1 MKLCGLDIETPQGI
15 KEYSLQPWRVR
26 TGQATIKTIALYSED
41 KAVRRRIANPSRST
55 LIELLEECADHA
67 YVMAGWNLV
76 FDVSWLCA
84 YDLIP
89 YLKKLKWLDGMLLLK
104 RYNPWQSKEEG
115 GIGFG
120 LKENVS
126 ATWPDLAAYA
136 IDATTVATTAQELQD
151 MLVYNYKD
159 AKYATKLTRLYW
171 GGLSKSE
178 RVGAWVECG
187 NIVDVAL
194 SYVNGICIN
203 KSAITPFHEDI
214 NKRIA
219 ENEEILGHD
228 ISVVRSPKK
237 LAKMIYVDWGYKA
250 IKETPKG
257 EPATDKES
265 LLKLAIKHEKDPRFA
280 ALLALRKCNTQGSK
294 FVQSVIKSAEYHGAD
309 ITRPEPIMSGTYC
322 VPGDVEVLTRSGWVE
337 LRNWTGG
344 DIVQVREDLS
354 MQFLPANKVVA
365 PIATE
370 MISVD
375 HPGMRCFF
383 TTEHTIPHLAQ
394 KTDKWCDLKA
404 IDLLK
409 RRVFVPT
416 AGTLDTNGCLS
427 KEQMMFL
434 VAYQADAWFDKHKG
448 RVKFTLKKLRKIER
462 LTYLLELNGIKYRR
476 YTLPAYPDRVEIYIE
491 KGSLPSWVTKEKK
504 FFGNWILNT
513 EAGGLDAFVRELRF
527 WDGWTHEDG
536 GYGYC
541 SSIEENVNWA
551 QTAAS
556 LAGFKCRKHAESSG
570 IWTIHISDDHVR
582 PIANIVPKTHV
593 RKMACNTPVFCTET
607 VTGYWLARS
616 KDTVFVTGNSHRFT
630 YSSYQGKG
638 KDRRQTGI
646 ALHQWERGKNARD
659 ILTAPEGFLL
669 AEFDFSGQ
677 EMRLM
682 AIESEDPIML
692 DLFGSG
698 GDGHALM
705 GANIENLDYEYVKNN
720 SDSDPRAKAAR
731 NLGKFCV
738 LEGQPVLTDR
748 GLVPIEDVLITDKVW
763 DGVEWVSHGGA
774 VFQGERDVIKY
785 QGIWLTPDHI
795 VWLTDGSQVEFQ
807 EAASKGLQIA
817 VTGDG
822 RSPIALLDNKNT
834 GRSVPQSGKLEAKR
848 VWDITNAGCR
858 NRYTVCGL
866 LISNSNLSLQYRI
879 GIDTMMSRALTQYNL
894 QLWRAKAEHIKK
906 TYLSTYK
913 RVPVYWKEAVRRA
926 NIEGYAFSRGGARVP
941 LNNLNDYQQQQIAIN
956 FRIQG
961 TGAEMKLLGINMCRS
976 MFDEDLVYGW
986 DLHDALFMYVRDDAN
1001 ALTKVKKIQSILS
1014 NLPYKEVW
1022 GWDIPIPLPVD
1033 AKLGKTWGS
1042 LKGV

>member
-15 KEYSLQPWRVR
+15 REYSLQPWRVR

-41 KAVRRRIANPSRST
+41 KAVKRRIANPSRGT
-55 LIELLEECADHA
+55 LIELLDECIERS

-84 YDLIP
+84 YDLVP

-120 LKENVS
+120 LKENVR
-126 ATWPDLAAYA
+126 AVWPEHGEYA

-159 AKYATKLTRLYW
+159 AQYATKLTRLYW
-171 GGLSKSE
+171 EGLSKSE
-178 RVGAWVECG
+178 RIGAWVECG

-265 LLKLAIKHEKDPRFA
+265 LLRLAIKHEKDPRFA

-309 ITRPEPIMSGTYC
+309 ITRPEPIMSGSY
-322 VPGDVEVLTRSGWVE
+322 
-337 LRNWTGG
+337 
-344 DIVQVREDLS
+344 
-354 MQFLPANKVVA
+354 
-365 PIATE
+365 
-370 MISVD
+370 
-375 HPGMRCFF
+375 
-383 TTEHTIPHLAQ
+383 
-394 KTDKWCDLKA
+394 
-404 IDLLK
+404 
-409 RRVFVPT
+409 
-416 AGTLDTNGCLS
+416 
-427 KEQMMFL
+427 
-434 VAYQADAWFDKHKG
+434 
-448 RVKFTLKKLRKIER
+448 
-462 LTYLLELNGIKYRR
+462 
-476 YTLPAYPDRVEIYIE
+476 
-491 KGSLPSWVTKEKK
+491 
-504 FFGNWILNT
+504 
-513 EAGGLDAFVRELRF
+513 
-527 WDGWTHEDG
+527 
-536 GYGYC
+536 
-541 SSIEENVNWA
+541 
-551 QTAAS
+551 
-556 LAGFKCRKHAESSG
+556 
-570 IWTIHISDDHVR
+570 
-582 PIANIVPKTHV
+582 
-593 RKMACNTPVFCTET
+593 
-607 VTGYWLARS
+607 
-616 KDTVFVTGNSHRFT
+616 SHRFT

-731 NLGKFCV
+731 NLGKF
-738 LEGQPVLTDR
+738 
-748 GLVPIEDVLITDKVW
+748 
-763 DGVEWVSHGGA
+763 
-774 VFQGERDVIKY
+774 
-785 QGIWLTPDHI
+785 
-795 VWLTDGSQVEFQ
+795 
-807 EAASKGLQIA
+807 
-817 VTGDG
+817 
-822 RSPIALLDNKNT
+822 
-834 GRSVPQSGKLEAKR
+834 
-848 VWDITNAGCR
+848 
-858 NRYTVCGL
+858 
-866 LISNSNLSLQYRI
+866 SNLSLQYRI
-879 GIDTMMSRALTQYNL
+879 GIDTMMSRALTQYGL

-913 RVPVYWKEAVRRA
+913 RVPVYWKDAIRRA

-941 LNNLNDYQQQQIAIN
+941 LSNLNDYQQQQIAIN

-1001 ALTKVKKIQSILS
+1001 ALAKVKKIQGILS

>member
-15 KEYSLQPWRVR
+15 REYSLQPWRVR

-41 KAVRRRIANPSRST
+41 KAVKRRIANPSRGT
-55 LIELLEECADHA
+55 LIELLDECIERS

-84 YDLIP
+84 YDLVP

-120 LKENVS
+120 LKENVR
-126 ATWPDLAAYA
+126 AVWPEHEEYA

-178 RVGAWVECG
+178 RIGAWVECG

-228 ISVVRSPKK
+228 ISVVRSPKQ
-237 LAKMIYVDWGYKA
+237 LANLIFTEWNYEPVNT
-250 IKETPKG
+250 TPKG

-265 LLKLAIKHEKDPRFA
+265 LLRLAIKHEKDPRFK

-294 FVQSVIKSAEYHGAD
+294 FVQSVIKSTEYHGAD
-309 ITRPEPIMSGTYC
+309 ITRPEPIMSG
-322 VPGDVEVLTRSGWVE
+322 
-337 LRNWTGG
+337 
-344 DIVQVREDLS
+344 
-354 MQFLPANKVVA
+354 
-365 PIATE
+365 
-370 MISVD
+370 
-375 HPGMRCFF
+375 
-383 TTEHTIPHLAQ
+383 
-394 KTDKWCDLKA
+394 
-404 IDLLK
+404 
-409 RRVFVPT
+409 
-416 AGTLDTNGCLS
+416 
-427 KEQMMFL
+427 
-434 VAYQADAWFDKHKG
+434 AY
-448 RVKFTLKKLRKIER
+448 
-462 LTYLLELNGIKYRR
+462 
-476 YTLPAYPDRVEIYIE
+476 
-491 KGSLPSWVTKEKK
+491 
-504 FFGNWILNT
+504 
-513 EAGGLDAFVRELRF
+513 
-527 WDGWTHEDG
+527 
-536 GYGYC
+536 
-541 SSIEENVNWA
+541 
-551 QTAAS
+551 
-556 LAGFKCRKHAESSG
+556 
-570 IWTIHISDDHVR
+570 
-582 PIANIVPKTHV
+582 
-593 RKMACNTPVFCTET
+593 
-607 VTGYWLARS
+607 
-616 KDTVFVTGNSHRFT
+616 SHRFT
-630 YSSYQGKG
+630 YSSYQGSG
-638 KDRRQTGI
+638 KNRRQTGI

-731 NLGKFCV
+731 NLGKF
-738 LEGQPVLTDR
+738 
-748 GLVPIEDVLITDKVW
+748 
-763 DGVEWVSHGGA
+763 
-774 VFQGERDVIKY
+774 
-785 QGIWLTPDHI
+785 
-795 VWLTDGSQVEFQ
+795 
-807 EAASKGLQIA
+807 
-817 VTGDG
+817 
-822 RSPIALLDNKNT
+822 
-834 GRSVPQSGKLEAKR
+834 
-848 VWDITNAGCR
+848 
-858 NRYTVCGL
+858 
-866 LISNSNLSLQYRI
+866 SNLSLQYRI

-1001 ALTKVKKIQSILS
+1001 ALAKVKKIQKILS

-1033 AKLGKTWGS
+1033 AKLGKTKEQNEEMNKINAVGS
-1042 LKGV
+1042 FSLQDQQTDA

>member
-15 KEYSLQPWRVR
+15 REYSLQPWRVR

-41 KAVRRRIANPSRST
+41 KAVKRRIANPSRGT
-55 LIELLEECADHA
+55 LIELLDECIERS

-84 YDLIP
+84 YDLVP

-120 LKENVS
+120 LKENVR
-126 ATWPDLAAYA
+126 AVWPEHEEYA

-159 AKYATKLTRLYW
+159 ARYATKLTRLYW
-171 GGLSKSE
+171 EGLSKSE
-178 RVGAWVECG
+178 RIGAWVECG

-228 ISVVRSPKK
+228 ISVVRSPKQ
-237 LAKMIYVDWGYKA
+237 LANLIFTEWNYEPVNT
-250 IKETPKG
+250 TPKG

-265 LLKLAIKHEKDPRFA
+265 LLRLAIKHEKDPRFK

-294 FVQSVIKSAEYHGAD
+294 FVQSVIKSTEYHGAD
-309 ITRPEPIMSGTYC
+309 ITRPEPIMSG
-322 VPGDVEVLTRSGWVE
+322 
-337 LRNWTGG
+337 
-344 DIVQVREDLS
+344 
-354 MQFLPANKVVA
+354 
-365 PIATE
+365 
-370 MISVD
+370 
-375 HPGMRCFF
+375 
-383 TTEHTIPHLAQ
+383 
-394 KTDKWCDLKA
+394 
-404 IDLLK
+404 
-409 RRVFVPT
+409 
-416 AGTLDTNGCLS
+416 
-427 KEQMMFL
+427 
-434 VAYQADAWFDKHKG
+434 AY
-448 RVKFTLKKLRKIER
+448 
-462 LTYLLELNGIKYRR
+462 
-476 YTLPAYPDRVEIYIE
+476 
-491 KGSLPSWVTKEKK
+491 
-504 FFGNWILNT
+504 
-513 EAGGLDAFVRELRF
+513 
-527 WDGWTHEDG
+527 
-536 GYGYC
+536 
-541 SSIEENVNWA
+541 
-551 QTAAS
+551 
-556 LAGFKCRKHAESSG
+556 
-570 IWTIHISDDHVR
+570 
-582 PIANIVPKTHV
+582 
-593 RKMACNTPVFCTET
+593 
-607 VTGYWLARS
+607 
-616 KDTVFVTGNSHRFT
+616 SHRFT
-630 YSSYQGKG
+630 YSSYQGSG
-638 KDRRQTGI
+638 KNRRQTGI

-731 NLGKFCV
+731 NLGKF
-738 LEGQPVLTDR
+738 
-748 GLVPIEDVLITDKVW
+748 
-763 DGVEWVSHGGA
+763 
-774 VFQGERDVIKY
+774 
-785 QGIWLTPDHI
+785 
-795 VWLTDGSQVEFQ
+795 
-807 EAASKGLQIA
+807 
-817 VTGDG
+817 
-822 RSPIALLDNKNT
+822 
-834 GRSVPQSGKLEAKR
+834 
-848 VWDITNAGCR
+848 
-858 NRYTVCGL
+858 
-866 LISNSNLSLQYRI
+866 SNLSLQYRI
-879 GIDTMMSRALTQYNL
+879 GIDTMMSRALTQYGL

-1001 ALTKVKKIQSILS
+1001 ALAKVKKIQKILS

>member
-159 AKYATKLTRLYW
+159 AKYATRLTRLYW
-171 GGLSKSE
+171 ESLNKSE
-178 RVGAWVECG
+178 RIGAWVECG

-228 ISVVRSPKK
+228 ISVVRSPKQ
-237 LAKMIYVDWGYKA
+237 LANLIFTEWNYEPVNT
-250 IKETPKG
+250 TPKG

-265 LLKLAIKHEKDPRFA
+265 LLRLAIKHEKDPRFK

-294 FVQSVIKSAEYHGAD
+294 FVQSVIKSTEYHGAD
-309 ITRPEPIMSGTYC
+309 ITRPEPIMSG
-322 VPGDVEVLTRSGWVE
+322 
-337 LRNWTGG
+337 
-344 DIVQVREDLS
+344 
-354 MQFLPANKVVA
+354 
-365 PIATE
+365 
-370 MISVD
+370 
-375 HPGMRCFF
+375 
-383 TTEHTIPHLAQ
+383 
-394 KTDKWCDLKA
+394 
-404 IDLLK
+404 
-409 RRVFVPT
+409 
-416 AGTLDTNGCLS
+416 
-427 KEQMMFL
+427 
-434 VAYQADAWFDKHKG
+434 AY
-448 RVKFTLKKLRKIER
+448 
-462 LTYLLELNGIKYRR
+462 
-476 YTLPAYPDRVEIYIE
+476 
-491 KGSLPSWVTKEKK
+491 
-504 FFGNWILNT
+504 
-513 EAGGLDAFVRELRF
+513 
-527 WDGWTHEDG
+527 
-536 GYGYC
+536 
-541 SSIEENVNWA
+541 
-551 QTAAS
+551 
-556 LAGFKCRKHAESSG
+556 
-570 IWTIHISDDHVR
+570 
-582 PIANIVPKTHV
+582 
-593 RKMACNTPVFCTET
+593 
-607 VTGYWLARS
+607 
-616 KDTVFVTGNSHRFT
+616 SHRFT
-630 YSSYQGKG
+630 YSSYQGSG
-638 KDRRQTGI
+638 KNRRQTGI

-731 NLGKFCV
+731 NLGKF
-738 LEGQPVLTDR
+738 
-748 GLVPIEDVLITDKVW
+748 
-763 DGVEWVSHGGA
+763 
-774 VFQGERDVIKY
+774 
-785 QGIWLTPDHI
+785 
-795 VWLTDGSQVEFQ
+795 
-807 EAASKGLQIA
+807 
-817 VTGDG
+817 
-822 RSPIALLDNKNT
+822 
-834 GRSVPQSGKLEAKR
+834 
-848 VWDITNAGCR
+848 
-858 NRYTVCGL
+858 
-866 LISNSNLSLQYRI
+866 SNLSLQYRI

-1001 ALTKVKKIQSILS
+1001 ALAKVKKIQKILS

>member
-41 KAVRRRIANPSRST
+41 KAVKRRIANPSRGT
-55 LIELLEECADHA
+55 LIELLDECIERS

-84 YDLIP
+84 YDLVP

-228 ISVVRSPKK
+228 ISVVRSPKQ
-237 LAKMIYVDWGYKA
+237 LANLIFTEWNYEPVNT
-250 IKETPKG
+250 TPKG

-265 LLKLAIKHEKDPRFA
+265 LLRLAIKHEKDPRFN

-309 ITRPEPIMSGTYC
+309 ITRPEPIMSGSY
-322 VPGDVEVLTRSGWVE
+322 
-337 LRNWTGG
+337 
-344 DIVQVREDLS
+344 
-354 MQFLPANKVVA
+354 
-365 PIATE
+365 
-370 MISVD
+370 
-375 HPGMRCFF
+375 
-383 TTEHTIPHLAQ
+383 
-394 KTDKWCDLKA
+394 
-404 IDLLK
+404 
-409 RRVFVPT
+409 
-416 AGTLDTNGCLS
+416 
-427 KEQMMFL
+427 
-434 VAYQADAWFDKHKG
+434 
-448 RVKFTLKKLRKIER
+448 
-462 LTYLLELNGIKYRR
+462 
-476 YTLPAYPDRVEIYIE
+476 
-491 KGSLPSWVTKEKK
+491 
-504 FFGNWILNT
+504 
-513 EAGGLDAFVRELRF
+513 
-527 WDGWTHEDG
+527 
-536 GYGYC
+536 
-541 SSIEENVNWA
+541 
-551 QTAAS
+551 
-556 LAGFKCRKHAESSG
+556 
-570 IWTIHISDDHVR
+570 
-582 PIANIVPKTHV
+582 
-593 RKMACNTPVFCTET
+593 
-607 VTGYWLARS
+607 
-616 KDTVFVTGNSHRFT
+616 SHRFT
-630 YSSYQGKG
+630 YASYQGKG

-682 AIESEDPIML
+682 AIESEDPVML

-731 NLGKFCV
+731 NLGKF
-738 LEGQPVLTDR
+738 
-748 GLVPIEDVLITDKVW
+748 
-763 DGVEWVSHGGA
+763 
-774 VFQGERDVIKY
+774 
-785 QGIWLTPDHI
+785 
-795 VWLTDGSQVEFQ
+795 
-807 EAASKGLQIA
+807 
-817 VTGDG
+817 
-822 RSPIALLDNKNT
+822 
-834 GRSVPQSGKLEAKR
+834 
-848 VWDITNAGCR
+848 
-858 NRYTVCGL
+858 
-866 LISNSNLSLQYRI
+866 SNLSLQYRI

-1001 ALTKVKKIQSILS
+1001 ALAKVKKIQKILS

>member
-84 YDLIP
+84 YDLVP

-228 ISVVRSPKK
+228 ISVVRSPKQ
-237 LAKMIYVDWGYKA
+237 LANLIFTEWNYEPVNK
-250 IKETPKG
+250 TPKG

-265 LLKLAIKHEKDPRFA
+265 LLRLAIKHEKDPRFN

-309 ITRPEPIMSGTYC
+309 ITRPEPIMSGTY
-322 VPGDVEVLTRSGWVE
+322 
-337 LRNWTGG
+337 
-344 DIVQVREDLS
+344 
-354 MQFLPANKVVA
+354 
-365 PIATE
+365 
-370 MISVD
+370 
-375 HPGMRCFF
+375 
-383 TTEHTIPHLAQ
+383 
-394 KTDKWCDLKA
+394 
-404 IDLLK
+404 
-409 RRVFVPT
+409 
-416 AGTLDTNGCLS
+416 
-427 KEQMMFL
+427 
-434 VAYQADAWFDKHKG
+434 
-448 RVKFTLKKLRKIER
+448 
-462 LTYLLELNGIKYRR
+462 
-476 YTLPAYPDRVEIYIE
+476 
-491 KGSLPSWVTKEKK
+491 
-504 FFGNWILNT
+504 
-513 EAGGLDAFVRELRF
+513 
-527 WDGWTHEDG
+527 
-536 GYGYC
+536 
-541 SSIEENVNWA
+541 
-551 QTAAS
+551 
-556 LAGFKCRKHAESSG
+556 
-570 IWTIHISDDHVR
+570 
-582 PIANIVPKTHV
+582 
-593 RKMACNTPVFCTET
+593 
-607 VTGYWLARS
+607 
-616 KDTVFVTGNSHRFT
+616 SHRFT
-630 YSSYQGKG
+630 YASYQGKG

-817 VTGDG
+817 ITGDG
-822 RSPIALLDNKNT
+822 GNPVVLLDNKDAAFSIESADS
-834 GRSVPQSGKLEAKR
+834 GRNPRSIPQPGKLEAKR

-941 LNNLNDYQQQQIAIN
+941 LSNLNDYQQQQIAIN

-1001 ALTKVKKIQSILS
+1001 ALAKVKKIQKILS

>member
-228 ISVVRSPKK
+228 ISVVRSPKQ
-237 LAKMIYVDWGYKA
+237 LANLIFTEWNYEPVNT
-250 IKETPKG
+250 TPKG

-265 LLKLAIKHEKDPRFA
+265 LLRLAIKHEKDPRFK

-309 ITRPEPIMSGTYC
+309 ITRPEPIMSG
-322 VPGDVEVLTRSGWVE
+322 
-337 LRNWTGG
+337 
-344 DIVQVREDLS
+344 
-354 MQFLPANKVVA
+354 
-365 PIATE
+365 
-370 MISVD
+370 
-375 HPGMRCFF
+375 
-383 TTEHTIPHLAQ
+383 
-394 KTDKWCDLKA
+394 
-404 IDLLK
+404 
-409 RRVFVPT
+409 
-416 AGTLDTNGCLS
+416 
-427 KEQMMFL
+427 
-434 VAYQADAWFDKHKG
+434 AY
-448 RVKFTLKKLRKIER
+448 
-462 LTYLLELNGIKYRR
+462 
-476 YTLPAYPDRVEIYIE
+476 
-491 KGSLPSWVTKEKK
+491 
-504 FFGNWILNT
+504 
-513 EAGGLDAFVRELRF
+513 
-527 WDGWTHEDG
+527 
-536 GYGYC
+536 
-541 SSIEENVNWA
+541 
-551 QTAAS
+551 
-556 LAGFKCRKHAESSG
+556 
-570 IWTIHISDDHVR
+570 
-582 PIANIVPKTHV
+582 
-593 RKMACNTPVFCTET
+593 
-607 VTGYWLARS
+607 
-616 KDTVFVTGNSHRFT
+616 SHRFT
-630 YSSYQGKG
+630 YSSYQGSG
-638 KDRRQTGI
+638 KNRRQTGI

-731 NLGKFCV
+731 NLGKF
-738 LEGQPVLTDR
+738 
-748 GLVPIEDVLITDKVW
+748 
-763 DGVEWVSHGGA
+763 
-774 VFQGERDVIKY
+774 
-785 QGIWLTPDHI
+785 
-795 VWLTDGSQVEFQ
+795 
-807 EAASKGLQIA
+807 
-817 VTGDG
+817 
-822 RSPIALLDNKNT
+822 
-834 GRSVPQSGKLEAKR
+834 
-848 VWDITNAGCR
+848 
-858 NRYTVCGL
+858 
-866 LISNSNLSLQYRI
+866 SNLSLQYRI

-1001 ALTKVKKIQSILS
+1001 ALAKVKKIQKILS

>member
-1 MKLCGLDIETPQGI
+1 
-15 KEYSLQPWRVR
+15 
-26 TGQATIKTIALYSED
+26 
-41 KAVRRRIANPSRST
+41 
-55 LIELLEECADHA
+55 
-67 YVMAGWNLV
+67 MAGWNLV

-84 YDLIP
+84 YDLVP

-120 LKENVS
+120 LKENVR
-126 ATWPDLAAYA
+126 AVWPEHGEYA

-159 AKYATKLTRLYW
+159 AKYSTKLTRIYW
-171 GGLSKSE
+171 DALSKSE
-178 RVGAWVECG
+178 KIGAWVECG

-265 LLKLAIKHEKDPRFA
+265 LLKLAIKHEKDPRFN

-322 VPGDVEVLTRSGWVE
+322 VPGDVEVLTRSGWVS
-337 LRNWTGG
+337 LKNWTGG

-365 PIATE
+365 PVATE

-375 HPGMRCFF
+375 HPGMRCLF
-383 TTEHTIPHLAQ
+383 TAEHTIPHLAQ
-394 KTDKWCDLKA
+394 KTDKWRNLKA
-404 IDLLK
+404 SDLLK
-409 RRVFVPT
+409 KRVFVPT
-416 AGTLDTNGCLS
+416 AGTLKTDGFLT

-434 VAYQADAWFDKHKG
+434 VAYQADAWFDTRRG

-462 LTYLLELNGIKYRR
+462 LIYLLDINDIKYRK
-476 YTLPAYPDRVEIYIE
+476 YTAPAYPDRAEIVIE
-491 KGSLPSWVTKEKK
+491 KGSLPSWITKEKK
-504 FFGNWILNT
+504 FFDKWILNT
-513 EAGGLDAFVRELRF
+513 EAGGLEAFVRELRF

-541 SSIEENVNWA
+541 SSIEKNVDWA

-593 RKMACNTPVFCTET
+593 RKIACDTPVFCTET

-616 KDTVFVTGNSHRFT
+616 KGTVFVTGNSHRFT
-630 YSSYQGKG
+630 YASYQGKG

-682 AIESEDPIML
+682 AIESEDPVML
-692 DLFGSG
+692 ELFATG

-720 SDSDPRAKAAR
+720 SDTDSKAKAAR
-731 NLGKFCV
+731 NLGKF
-738 LEGQPVLTDR
+738 
-748 GLVPIEDVLITDKVW
+748 
-763 DGVEWVSHGGA
+763 
-774 VFQGERDVIKY
+774 
-785 QGIWLTPDHI
+785 
-795 VWLTDGSQVEFQ
+795 
-807 EAASKGLQIA
+807 
-817 VTGDG
+817 
-822 RSPIALLDNKNT
+822 
-834 GRSVPQSGKLEAKR
+834 
-848 VWDITNAGCR
+848 
-858 NRYTVCGL
+858 
-866 LISNSNLSLQYRI
+866 SNLSLQYRI

-894 QLWRAKAEHIKK
+894 QLWRSKAEHIKH
-906 TYLSTYK
+906 TYLTTYK
-913 RVPVYWKEAVRRA
+913 SVPIYWKEAVRRA
-926 NIEGYAFSRGGARVP
+926 AKEGYAFSRGGARVP
-941 LNNLNDYQQQQIAIN
+941 LSNLNDYQQQQIAIN

-1001 ALTKVKKIQSILS
+1001 ALAKVKKVQGILS

>member
-15 KEYSLQPWRVR
+15 REYSLQPWRVR

-41 KAVRRRIANPSRST
+41 KAVKRRIANPSRGT
-55 LIELLEECADHA
+55 LIELLEECTEHA

-84 YDLIP
+84 YDLVP

-120 LKENVS
+120 LKENVR
-126 ATWPDLAAYA
+126 AVWPEHGEYA

-159 AKYATKLTRLYW
+159 AQYATKLTRLYW
-171 GGLSKSE
+171 EGLSKSE
-178 RVGAWVECG
+178 RIGAWVECG

-228 ISVVRSPKK
+228 ISVVRSPKQ
-237 LAKMIYVDWGYKA
+237 LANLIFTEWNYEPVNT
-250 IKETPKG
+250 TPKG

-265 LLKLAIKHEKDPRFA
+265 LLRLAIKHEKDPRFK

-294 FVQSVIKSAEYHGAD
+294 FVQSVIKSTEYHGAD
-309 ITRPEPIMSGTYC
+309 ITRPEPIMSG
-322 VPGDVEVLTRSGWVE
+322 
-337 LRNWTGG
+337 
-344 DIVQVREDLS
+344 
-354 MQFLPANKVVA
+354 
-365 PIATE
+365 
-370 MISVD
+370 
-375 HPGMRCFF
+375 
-383 TTEHTIPHLAQ
+383 
-394 KTDKWCDLKA
+394 
-404 IDLLK
+404 
-409 RRVFVPT
+409 
-416 AGTLDTNGCLS
+416 
-427 KEQMMFL
+427 
-434 VAYQADAWFDKHKG
+434 AY
-448 RVKFTLKKLRKIER
+448 
-462 LTYLLELNGIKYRR
+462 
-476 YTLPAYPDRVEIYIE
+476 
-491 KGSLPSWVTKEKK
+491 
-504 FFGNWILNT
+504 
-513 EAGGLDAFVRELRF
+513 
-527 WDGWTHEDG
+527 
-536 GYGYC
+536 
-541 SSIEENVNWA
+541 
-551 QTAAS
+551 
-556 LAGFKCRKHAESSG
+556 
-570 IWTIHISDDHVR
+570 
-582 PIANIVPKTHV
+582 
-593 RKMACNTPVFCTET
+593 
-607 VTGYWLARS
+607 
-616 KDTVFVTGNSHRFT
+616 SHRFT
-630 YSSYQGKG
+630 YSSYQGSG
-638 KDRRQTGI
+638 KNRRQTGI

-731 NLGKFCV
+731 NLGKF
-738 LEGQPVLTDR
+738 
-748 GLVPIEDVLITDKVW
+748 
-763 DGVEWVSHGGA
+763 
-774 VFQGERDVIKY
+774 
-785 QGIWLTPDHI
+785 
-795 VWLTDGSQVEFQ
+795 
-807 EAASKGLQIA
+807 
-817 VTGDG
+817 
-822 RSPIALLDNKNT
+822 
-834 GRSVPQSGKLEAKR
+834 
-848 VWDITNAGCR
+848 
-858 NRYTVCGL
+858 
-866 LISNSNLSLQYRI
+866 SNLSLQYRI

-1001 ALTKVKKIQSILS
+1001 ALAKVKKIQKILS